1 VSDAT
6 SSSEENLSSPESIIM
21 LVLLLEQETAKRTER
36 RAGRHGIYVAMQTVS
51 DGAR

>member
-1 VSDAT
+1 
-6 SSSEENLSSPESIIM
+6 M